1 MSSVFPLGAKVCFTQ
16 ERLSVLTARARNGLA
31 GRVGVVQ
38 TDGTQVSKPTVY
50 FSADAGRPEIRLFR
64 VDPRQLE
71 LVENPP
77 ESAAAAGAEVAQPVA
92 AQASP
97 VAPSPAPEG
106 GGNLSQ
112 DELDN
117 FFN

>member
-16 ERLSVLTARARNGLA
+16 ELLSVLTARDRNGLA

-77 ESAAAAGAEVAQPVA
+77 ESAAAVEENVRRWVGGEPLLGGVSVAD
-92 AQASP
+92 
-97 VAPSPAPEG
+97 G
-106 GGNLSQ
+106 Y
-112 DELDN
+112 
-117 FFN
+117 